1 MKKLVKLEYYE
12 CNSPDYVDASKLKS
26 HNWEIIPFSGQTWS
40 DCSILIG
47 KKILL
52 AKTLVRTFKMEF
64 SPSIL

>member
-1 MKKLVKLEYYE
+1 MDIKKLVKLEYYE

-47 KKILL
+47 KKNIIS
-52 AKTLVRTFKMEF
+52 KNF
-64 SPSIL
+64 SEDF